1 MRIETQPPILVVD
14 SEGQRNVDHIRHNAK
29 AMVALKIC
37 NQTILYRL
45 ISAAKA
51 P

>member
-1 MRIETQPPILVVD
+1 MRIAPQPPILVVD
-14 SEGQRNVDHIRHNAK
+14 SEGQRNVDHIRHNTK
-29 AMVALKIC
+29 AMVVLKID
-37 NQTILYRL
+37 NQIILYHL